1 MSGSAGLS
9 VIRHTIGITSTGGST
24 LALPKNFSTTNPNIR
39 GCLYSHYDGGNGND
53 ILGLRPWMDIG
64 YRLPVLGLDY
74 GGAAM
79 LAGTATATSSTTL
92 TNTGA
97 SWTPG
102 ALVGMSVV
110 AGASG
115 ANIALITANT
125 STVLTISPNTWPNG
139 TPGSTAP
146 YFIAPNISPWAN
158 PQQMGDMD
166 SGYTYLNS
174 TLGAARGGKINILG
188 FSMGGCN
195 SLVYAAHNRSKVNA
209 VLIGSPAL
217 SLYSGMYAPA
227 VNLGGQVNDAYAVT
241 KTNDAHGHVVPT
253 WMTSTSDPTWGTSG
267 GFGTTVASNRDPYWM
282 AANGYASA
290 FAGLPIVIV
299 QGGVKLT
306 CSLTAATFSSG
317 TATATLTGAGI
328 TTSNVTVGMWLTWQG
343 MSNQLTGQV
352 TAVSAGSAT
361 VTLTAYDGTAS
372 TSAQTSAPFWLSND
386 GTTWPIWAEQFAANV
401 NAVAGGNVQMI
412 YDNLGGHGLYSDAA
426 VAQALTTWMPYA

>member
-1 MSGSAGLS
+1 M
-9 VIRHTIGITSTGGST
+9 
-24 LALPKNFSTTNPNIR
+24 LPKSFSSTNAR
-39 GCLYSHYDGGNGND
+39 MRACLYSHYDGGSGND
-53 ILGLRPWMDIG
+53 VLSFRPWWDIG
-64 YRLPVLGLDY
+64 YQLPILGLDY
-74 GGAAM
+74 DQG
-79 LAGTATATSSTTL
+79 
-92 TNTGA
+92 N
-97 SWTPG
+97 
-102 ALVGMSVV
+102 V
-110 AGASG
+110 
-115 ANIALITANT
+115 
-125 STVLTISPNTWPNG
+125 
-139 TPGSTAP
+139 
-146 YFIAPNISPWAN
+146 SPWAN
-158 PQQMGDMD
+158 LQQMSDMG

-174 TLGAARGGKINILG
+174 TLGAARGGKINLLG

-195 SLVYAAHNRSKVNA
+195 SLIYAAHNSSKVNA
-209 VLIGSPAL
+209 VLVGSPAL
-217 SLYSGMYAPA
+217 SLYSGMYAPGVQSYISNPDSLLNIA
-227 VNLGGQVNDAYAVT
+227 PQINNAYGVT
-241 KTNDAHGHVVPT
+241 KTHNAYGYITPT

-361 VTLTAYDGTAS
+361 VTLTAYDGTGSLA
-372 TSAQTSAPFWLSND
+372 AQTSAPFWLSND

-412 YDNLGGHGLYSDAA
+412 YDNLGGHGLFSDAA
-426 VAQALTTWMPYA
+426 VAQALMTWMPYA